1 MPYARNNADSSRI
14 YFEDDGG
21 SGTPVVFHGG
31 FGEAI
36 DIVRGSQLAR
46 SVPADEF
53 RHIYVDHRG
62 HGRSDKP
69 HDPEAYA
76 MAVRAGD
83 AVAVLDELEV
93 ERSHFIGMSWGGR
106 LGFGIG
112 QHAPE
117 RVLSLVIVGQQPY
130 RWPDRPLVRVV
141 TEGLA
146 AACREESM
154 LLLLEAF
161 EEFWGITFPE
171 ERRQQLLANDP
182 VALQSAWRAAMDEG
196 PVSHDLGSWD
206 VPCLIIIGEG
216 DVDFLEQAH
225 QAAKELPTAEFIS
238 MVESDHYTAHTQQP
252 EDVVKAVLRTL
263 HANSLISG
271 NDPGSTILSE

>member
-1 MPYARNNADSSRI
+1 MPYALNPADDSRI

-21 SGTPVVFHGG
+21 SGAPVVFHGG
-31 FGEAI
+31 FGEPI
-36 DIVRGSQLAR
+36 DLVRGSQLAG
-46 SVPADEF
+46 SVTADEF

-62 HGRSDKP
+62 HGRSEKL

-83 AVAVLDELEV
+83 AVSVLDELGV
-93 ERSHFIGMSWGGR
+93 GRAHFIGMSWGGR

-112 QHAPE
+112 EHAPE
-117 RVLSLVIVGQQPY
+117 RVLSLVIGGQQPY
-130 RWPDRPLVRVV
+130 RWPDSTLVRVV

-146 AACREESM
+146 AARRKESM
-154 LLLLEAF
+154 LPLIQAF
-161 EEFWGITFPE
+161 EEFWGVTFPE
-171 ERRQQLLANDP
+171 ERRQQVLANDP
-182 VALQSAWRAAMDEG
+182 VALQAAWQAAMDEG
-196 PVSHDLGSWD
+196 PISDDLGSWE

-225 QAAKELPTAEFIS
+225 QAAEEIPNAEIIS

-252 EDVVKAVLRTL
+252 DAVMNAVIRTL
-263 HANSLISG
+263 QAHS
-271 NDPGSTILSE
+271 